1 MTGSS
6 ITITPRFGHSTWGHR
21 SPTYP
26 VDFPALVNLDDEL
39 TNWLDDNVSAWRI
52 KNAGGRMMQIDG
64 GLAIK
69 LSAEIVFADDAD
81 AALFRLR
88 WG

>member
-6 ITITPRFGHSTWGHR
+6 ITITPRFGHSIWGHR

-26 VDFPALVNLDDEL
+26 VDFPAWVNLDDEL

-64 GLAIK
+64 RLAIK